1 MKTHRA
7 FQVTSWLIGGCG
19 LFLGSKPI
27 AASAVESTVGVT
39 AVSSQVN
46 KEYVRATLPDGSI
59 RPEEYAF
66 GEGGR
71 SDAPFRDASIQKL
84 SFMDV
89 ARVISTQLKN
99 QSYIP
104 AKSLDSEKLL
114 IMLYWGTTTRPD
126 EVSTTSGHVFNA
138 SGNGAMLY
146 MDNIQRDLLDY
157 KNAKILGY
165 NIEGTIESDFGNFF
179 TTSGMTGLLQ
189 AELISELEDNRYF
202 VVLMAYDFQ
211 LLRRQN
217 KHKMLWQ
224 TRFSINEAQN
234 HFDRAL
240 PAMAQYASRYFGQDS
255 HGLLRTHVPDGQVKV
270 GEPKSV
276 GETGMPE

>member
-1 MKTHRA
+1 MKTHPT
-7 FQVTSWLIGGCG
+7 FQVSAWLIGGCA
-19 LFLGSKPI
+19 LFLTLGSVT
-27 AASAVESTVGVT
+27 ASAVESTVGIT
-39 AVSSQVN
+39 AVSSQVS
-46 KEYVRATLPDGSI
+46 KEYVRATLPDGSVQ
-59 RPEEYAF
+59 PEEYAF

-71 SDAPFRDASIQKL
+71 LDAPFRDASIQKL
-84 SFMDV
+84 GFMDV
-89 ARVISTQLKN
+89 ARVISAQLKN

-104 AKSLDSEKLL
+104 AKSLNSEKLL

-126 EVSTTSGHVFNA
+126 EVSTTSGHAFSA
-138 SGNGAMLY
+138 AGNGGLLALG
-146 MDNIQRDLLDY
+146 NVQRDILDY

-165 NIEGTIESDFGNFF
+165 NAEGTIQSDFGNFF

-189 AELISELEDNRYF
+189 SELISELEDNRYF

-217 KHKMLWQ
+217 KHRMLWQ

-270 GEPKSV
+270 GEPKTIGDPGV
-276 GETGMPE
+276 PE

>member
-1 MKTHRA
+1 MKTHRPLRGA
-7 FQVTSWLIGGCG
+7 AWLVGGCG
-19 LFLGSKPI
+19 LFLASKLV
-27 AASAVESTVGVT
+27 AASAVESTVGIT

-46 KEYVRATLPDGSI
+46 KEYVRATLPDGSVQ
-59 RPEEYAF
+59 PEEYAF

-71 SDAPFRDASIQKL
+71 LDAPFRDASIEKL
-84 SFMDV
+84 SFKDV
-89 ARVISTQLKN
+89 AGVISAQLRS
-99 QSYIP
+99 QHYIP
-104 AKSLDSEKLL
+104 AKSLNSEKLL

-126 EVSTTSGHVFNA
+126 EVSTTSGHAFSA
-138 SGNGAMLY
+138 TGNGGMLA
-146 MDNIQRDLLDY
+146 MDNIQRDLLDF

-165 NIEGTIESDFGNFF
+165 NAEATIQSDFGNFL

-276 GETGMPE
+276 GEAVPE

>member
-1 MKTHRA
+1 MI
-7 FQVTSWLIGGCG
+7 QVASCLIGSCG
-19 LFLGSKPI
+19 LLLGSPLV
-27 AASAVESTVGVT
+27 AASGSEATVGIT
-39 AVSSQVN
+39 AVSAQVDRD
-46 KEYVRATLPDGSI
+46 YVRATLPDGSI
-59 RPEEYAF
+59 QPEEYAF

-71 SDAPFRDASIQKL
+71 IDAPFRDASIQKL
-84 SFMDV
+84 GFMDV
-89 ARVISTQLKN
+89 ARVISAQLRK
-99 QSYIP
+99 QRYIP
-104 AKSLDSEKLL
+104 AKSLNSEKLL

-126 EVSTTSGHVFNA
+126 EVSTTSGHVFSA
-138 SGNGAMLY
+138 AGAGAMLY
-146 MDNIQRDLLDY
+146 MDNIQRDLLDF

-165 NIEGTIESDFGNFF
+165 NAEGTIQSDFGNFF

-189 AELISELEDNRYF
+189 AELVSELEDNRYF

-255 HGLLRTHVPDGQVKV
+255 HGLLRTHVPDGQVSV
-270 GEPKSV
+270 GEPKTV
-276 GETGMPE
+276 GEAGAPE

>member
-1 MKTHRA
+1 
-7 FQVTSWLIGGCG
+7 LIGGCG
-19 LFLGSKPI
+19 LFLGTALV
-27 AASAVESTVGVT
+27 AAPASETTVGIT
-39 AVSSQVN
+39 AVSSQVD
-46 KEYVRATLPDGSI
+46 KDYVRATLPDGSVK
-59 RPEEYAF
+59 PEEYAF

-71 SDAPFRDASIQKL
+71 LDAPFRDASIQKL

-89 ARVISTQLKN
+89 AGVISAQLRN
-99 QSYIP
+99 QRYIP
-104 AKSLDSEKLL
+104 AKSLNSERLL

-126 EVSTTSGHVFNA
+126 EVSTTSGHVFSA
-138 SGNGAMLY
+138 AGNGTMLS
-146 MDNIQRDLLDY
+146 MDNVQRDLLDY

-165 NIEGTIESDFGNFF
+165 NAERTIQSDFGNFF
-179 TTSGMTGLLQ
+179 TASGMTGLLQ
-189 AELISELEDNRYF
+189 AELVSELEDNRYF

-255 HGLLRTHVPDGQVKV
+255 HGLLRTHVPDGKVSV
-270 GEPKSV
+270 GEPKTV
-276 GETGMPE
+276 GEPGTPE